1 MGSGRR
7 RDSAETRQDR
17 MPPKEKRGR
26 PKKGDEKKQRKKKD
40 PNAPKRPMSAYFLFM
55 NATRPTVRKE
65 NPDASIGEVAKI
77 LGKMWGEIEPADKA
91 KYDKDAAA
99 AKKKWEA
106 ERRLMPRRENLLRR
120 LPRVGTRKTRR
131 RRRPRTANSK
141 VESCQKKPKGAVA
154 NSPKLRSQNAC
165 LKPFYRGR
173 ILIQAL

>member
-1 MGSGRR
+1 MG
-7 RDSAETRQDR
+7 TQLQDR
-17 MPPKEKRGR
+17 MPPKGKRGR

-99 AKKKWEA
+99 
-106 ERRLMPRRENLLRR
+106 
-120 LPRVGTRKTRR
+120 GTKKTRR
-131 RRRPRTANSK
+131 RRRPRTANRKGK
-141 VESCQKKPKGAVA
+141 VESCQKEPKGAVT
-154 NSPKLRSQNAC
+154 NSPQAEKPERLPGTPLSRPYFDTSSLKYVFQNMYFDSILFKIRIFKIRT
-165 LKPFYRGR
+165 LKY
-173 ILIQAL
+173 LSS